1 MDYTEFKEELDH
13 DAYNVR
19 QLGEVADDLRLNT
32 QTQN

>member
-1 MDYTEFKEELDH
+1 MNDKR
-13 DAYNVR
+13 AIIANVR